1 MASHMKSRLATSRAF
16 ARCCVLG
23 SSLVLSA
30 PSWAARD
37 AGQMIAQDKA
47 NQDVIARRQVALDK
61 TASAPE
67 AANEVL
73 PLDHGPRAT
82 TTPWLNA
89 QRRLREREAAASAAL
104 AGAEAVPATA
114 NTK

>member
-1 MASHMKSRLATSRAF
+1 
-16 ARCCVLG
+16 
-23 SSLVLSA
+23 
-30 PSWAARD
+30 
-37 AGQMIAQDKA
+37 MIAQDKA
-47 NQDVIARRQVALDK
+47 NKDVIARRQAALDEA
-61 TASAPE
+61 ASAPH

-89 QRRLREREAAASAAL
+89 QRRLRDQEAASAASV
-104 AGAEAVPATA
+104 GAAAVPATA